1 MDWNKLADEKTVEK
15 TVHSL
20 KERGIEATLVNDRK
34 EALNKVKE
42 LIPKGAE
49 VMNGS
54 STTLEEIGFVEYLK
68 SGKPSWNNLHES
80 ILAEKDQQKQGEL
93 RTKSTLAEYY
103 LGSVHAISSKG
114 EIVAASASGSQLPAY
129 VFSSPHVIWV
139 AGINKITEDLDS
151 AIKRLRE
158 HVFPLENERMKKMG
172 FPGIMMG
179 KIVIFEK
186 EMTPGRLTL
195 ILVKEKLGF

>member
-1 MDWNKLADEKTVEK
+1 MDWNKLADKKILEKTLK
-15 TVHSL
+15 AL
-20 KERGIEATLVNDRK
+20 KERGIEVIIVNDSK
-34 EALNKVKE
+34 EALEKIKG

-54 STTLEEIGFVEYLK
+54 STTLGEIGFVEYLK
-68 SGKPSWNNLHES
+68 SGKHGWNNLHES

-151 AIKRLRE
+151 AIKRVRE
-158 HVFPLENERMKKMG
+158 YVLPLENERMKKMG
-172 FPGIMMG
+172 FPGSMMG

-195 ILVKEKLGF
+195 VLVKEKLGF

>member
-1 MDWNKLADEKTVEK
+1 MDWNKLADEKTLEK
-15 TVHSL
+15 TVHTL
-20 KERGIEATLVNDRK
+20 KERGIEVTIVNDRK
-34 EALNKVKE
+34 EALEKVKE

-49 VMNGS
+49 VMNGF

-68 SGKPSWNNLHES
+68 SGKHGWNNLHES
-80 ILAEKDQQKQGEL
+80 ILAEKDQQKQATL

-114 EIVAASASGSQLPAY
+114 EVVVASASGSQLPAY

-139 AGINKITEDLDS
+139 AGINKITDDLDS

-172 FPGIMMG
+172 FPGSMMG

-186 EMTPGRLTL
+186 EMVPGRLTL
-195 ILVKEKLGF
+195 VLVKEKLGF